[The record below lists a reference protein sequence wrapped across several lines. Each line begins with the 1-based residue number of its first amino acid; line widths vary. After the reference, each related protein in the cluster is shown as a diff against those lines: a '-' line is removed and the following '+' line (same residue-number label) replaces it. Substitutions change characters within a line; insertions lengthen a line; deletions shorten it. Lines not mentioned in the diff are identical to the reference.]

1 MYMKKG
7 FCCLGLI
14 LLFSCSR
21 QEKLEN
27 KAIVFTSNSDSTL
40 SPFQFPDDEP
50 ATAGQEKYISQF
62 QKAFTDFQTAVFNED
77 AAAFNSFID
86 SERGVYII
94 ENAGDKIRITSVKDI
109 GTYKRPLQQQSFFT
123 IKTRLQN
130 CELKEE
136 ELPVLNCNGQNND
149 NAGYSKEGC
158 FAGTALEFRSSQFYR
173 ENNLTTNETKNIEAA
188 LSLIQAT
195 VLQTSSSYR
204 FHFGKVNSQWKVFFV
219 DLRMPCNK
227 EI

>member
-1 MYMKKG
+1 MKKG

-27 KAIVFTSNSDSTL
+27 KTIVFSNNSDSTL

-50 ATAGQEKYISQF
+50 ATAGQEKYISKF
-62 QKAFTDFQTAVFNED
+62 HKTFTDFQTAVFNED
-77 AAAFNSFID
+77 AETFNSFID
-86 SERGVYII
+86 PERGLYII
-94 ENAGDKIRITSVKDI
+94 ENAGEKIQITLVKDI
-109 GTYKRPLQQQSFFT
+109 ITYKRPFQQQSFFT
-123 IKTRLQN
+123 IKTRLQT

-136 ELPVLNCNGQNND
+136 DLPVLNCGGQHNAI
-149 NAGYSKEGC
+149 AGYNKEGC
-158 FAGTALEFRSSQFYR
+158 FAGPATEFKTSQFYS
-173 ENNLTTNETKNIEAA
+173 ESNLTAEETKNIEAA
-188 LSLIQAT
+188 LSQTQTT

-204 FHFGKVNSQWKVFFV
+204 FHFGQENSQWKLFFV
-219 DLRMPCNK
+219 DLRTPCDK